1 MPYIPFTEEQ
11 KITANS
17 VELADFLRM
26 RGEKLERAGREYKL
40 IYYDNSGKHDSIQVH
55 SSAEIKVADTKVKK
69 KIE

>member
-40 IYYDNSGKHDSIQVH
+40 IPPM
-55 SSAEIKVADTKVKK
+55 SSWHRKVNYPD
-69 KIE
+69 